1 MVLDDVV
8 ISSFLSKVENMNA
21 VDLFIRNQLINR
33 KTPGNFARVLNYE
46 KIDKR
51 ASCKTLEQLIPRLSA
66 RLASYAENDTFLRT
80 AFVSVALRY

>member
-1 MVLDDVV
+1 ML
-8 ISSFLSKVENMNA
+8 LSKVGNMNK
-21 VDLFIRNQLINR
+21 VDLFAFNQSNSNKIS
-33 KTPGNFARVLNYE
+33 GQFAWVLSHE